1 MKSHN
6 NQFSFS
12 KTLLALAVMAA
23 YAPAFADDAEIALL
37 TRPTSSISVGVGN
50 VSGDAAGRSIFGQY
64 NGLRPDSTTLQLDV
78 DINSRNDATGTAL
91 YLKGSNLGLDSRDLS
106 VSYEKQGDWKVGAD
120 YSGLTH
126 RELRTVNTGL
136 QGVGSAT
143 PTVVRLATPGS
154 GTDYNLS
161 AKREGMGLSMEKWF
175 SQSLQLEV
183 SFKNE
188 NKTGARLFG
197 TGYACAAYVCTNAQT
212 ATNQTWAFLMLPEP
226 IDSTTKQIEAR
237 LNYHDKNLTVSGG
250 YYGSY
255 YTNANGSIRATVPN
269 QLNNPLGNPITLAPA
284 VSGSVIAGG
293 GTSLQNV
300 MQMPVALGADNEAHQ
315 FYVSGTYRF
324 TPSTNGTFKYAYS
337 RAKQD
342 ENFAAAGFTGA
353 PAGITSLDGVVDT
366 RLAQLGLTTKVTPK
380 LGLLANVRYE
390 RKEDHTPSV
399 LYNLEGG
406 AVSPAPAVPSVATPS
421 NVNRYWYNYH
431 VDSTKVVGKVEAN
444 YQFAPGTRGTFGLDY
459 NMVDRPV
466 PISITEE
473 ELAGIGAVR
482 SKNTENGYRLE
493 LRSNLAETLSGSFGY
508 TNSKRVGNDWTS
520 LSNSAAFVAAGL
532 GYGMTGPAGQFLS
545 LNAGN
550 AFPMNMADVD
560 RSKVKLAANWNPT
573 EQFELQLVAETSS
586 DKNAMPFNAV
596 ALGKGWRESSTR
608 LISVDASYVVSDNWK
623 INGYASSGSQNL
635 MVNHSTG
642 YMADLTS
649 PTESFGLGVVGQAS
663 SKLELGAQLTL
674 LRDSTRYG
682 LLASP
687 TTTGTLPNI
696 TQVAPNANNVAQ
708 ATIGLPDVRYTSNTL
723 NLFGKY
729 ALDKKSDIRV
739 SMVYQRATLDEWSWA
754 NNGVSFVYGDNTTVK
769 MSPEQTVTFIGA
781 SYIYKF

>member
-1 MKSHN
+1 MKTLNS
-6 NQFSFS
+6 QFSFS
-12 KTLLALAVMAA
+12 KSLLALAVIAA

-37 TRPTSSISVGVGN
+37 TRPSSSISVGVGN
-50 VSGDAAGRSIFGQY
+50 TSSDASGRSIFGQY

-78 DINSRNDATGTAL
+78 DIKTRDDASGVAF
-91 YLKGSNLGLDSRDLS
+91 YLNGSNLGLDSRDLS
-106 VSYEKQGDWKVGAD
+106 FSYEKQGDWKIGAE
-120 YSGLTH
+120 YSGLVH
-126 RELRTVNTGL
+126 REIRTINTGL
-136 QGVGSAT
+136 VGAGTAT
-143 PTVVRLATPGS
+143 PTVVRLATPGT
-154 GTDYNLS
+154 GVDMDLS

-175 SQSLQLEV
+175 SKSLQLEL

-197 TGYACAAYVCTNAQT
+197 TGYACANYVCTNTQSV
-212 ATNQTWAFLMLPEP
+212 TNQTWAFLMLPEP
-226 IDSTTKQIEAR
+226 LDSTTKQIEAK
-237 LNYHDKNLTVSGG
+237 LNYHDKNLSVSGG

-269 QLNNPLGNPITLAPA
+269 QLNNPLGSPITLAPA
-284 VSGSVIAGG
+284 VAATVIAGG

-300 MQMPVALGADNEAHQ
+300 MQMPVALGPDNQAHQ
-315 FYVSGTYRF
+315 FYVSGNYRF
-324 TPSTNGTFKYAYS
+324 TPGTNATFKAAYA
-337 RAKQD
+337 RATQD
-342 ENFAAAGFTGA
+342 ESFAAAGFTGA
-353 PAGITSLDGVVDT
+353 PAGVTSLNGEVQS
-366 RLAQLGLTTKVTPK
+366 RLYQLGLNSKLTRD
-380 LGLLANVRYE
+380 LGLVANVKYE
-390 RKEDHTPSV
+390 RKEDKTPEV
-399 LYNLEGG
+399 LYNVEGG
-406 AVSPAPAVPSVATPS
+406 AKVPAVTSPTVANPAQ
-421 NVNRYWYNYH
+421 VNRYWYNYR
-431 VDSTKVVGKVEAN
+431 VDSTRVVGKVDAN
-444 YQFAPGTRGTFGLDY
+444 YQLTPGVRGTVGLDY

-482 SKNTENGYRLE
+482 SKNTETGYRLE
-493 LRSNLAETLSGSFGY
+493 LRSSFAESFSGSVGY

-520 LSNSAAFVAAGL
+520 LSTSAAFVAAGL
-532 GYGMTGPAGQFLS
+532 GYGMTAPAGQFLA

-560 RSKVKLAANWNPT
+560 RTKLKVSANWMPT
-573 EQFELQLVAETSS
+573 EKVEVRVILENGS
-586 DKNAMPFNAV
+586 DKNSMPFNAV

-608 LISVDASYVVSDNWK
+608 LASLDASYVVSDDWK
-623 INGYASSGSQNL
+623 VNAYASSGSQNL

-649 PTESFGLGVVGQAS
+649 PTESLGLGVIGNATS
-663 SKLELGAQLTL
+663 RLELGAQLTL
-674 LRDSTRYG
+674 LRDTTRYG

-696 TQVAPNANNVAQ
+696 TQVAPAVNNVAQ
-708 ATIGLPDVRYTSNTL
+708 ATIGLPDVRYLSNTL

-739 SMVYQRATLDEWSWA
+739 SMVYQRSTMDEWSWA
-754 NNGVSFVYGDNTTVK
+754 NNGVSFVYGDNTTLK

>member
-1 MKSHN
+1 MKSQK

-23 YAPAFADDAEIALL
+23 YAPVFADDAEIALL
-37 TRPTSSISVGVGN
+37 TRPSSSISVGVGN
-50 VSGDAAGRSIFGQY
+50 ASGDANGRSIFGQY

-78 DINSRNDATGTAL
+78 DINTRDDAAGTAL
-91 YLKGSNLGLDSRDLS
+91 YLRGNNLGLDSRDLS
-106 VSYEKQGDWKVGAD
+106 VSYEKQGDWKIGAD

-126 RELRTVNTGL
+126 REIRTVNTGL
-136 QGVGSAT
+136 LGVGSVN
-143 PTVVRLATPGS
+143 PSVVRLSAPGT
-154 GTDYNLS
+154 GADYNLS

-175 SQSLQLEV
+175 SPGLQLEL

-188 NKTGARLFG
+188 NKTGARLWG
-197 TGYACAAYVCTNAQT
+197 TGYACAAYVCSSTQS
-212 ATNQTWAFLMLPEP
+212 ATNQTWAFLMLPEA

-237 LNYHDKNLTVSGG
+237 LNYHDKKLTVTGG

-255 YTNANGSIRATVPN
+255 YTNANGSISANVPG
-269 QLNNPLGNPITLAPA
+269 QLNNPLGAASTLAPA
-284 VSGSVIAGG
+284 VSNTVIAGG
-293 GTSLQNV
+293 GTSLRNV
-300 MQMPVALGADNEAHQ
+300 LQLPIALAPDNQAHQ
-315 FYVSGTYRF
+315 FYVSGNYRF
-324 TPSTNGTFKYAYS
+324 TQATVGTFKYAYT
-337 RAKQD
+337 RATQD
-342 ENFAAAGFTGA
+342 ESFAGAGLTGA
-353 PAGITSLDGVVDT
+353 PAGVTSLNGAVDT
-366 RLAQLGLTTKVTPK
+366 RLAQLGLTSRVTPNF
-380 LGLLANVRYE
+380 GLLANVKYE
-390 RKEDHTPSV
+390 QKKDNTPEV
-399 LYNLEGG
+399 LYNVEGG
-406 AVSPAPAVPSVATPS
+406 AVSPAPAVPSATNPS

-444 YQFAPGTRGTFGLDY
+444 YQFAPGTRGTLGWDY

-466 PISITEE
+466 PVSITEE

-493 LRSNLAETLSGSFGY
+493 LRSNLAETLSGSIGY
-508 TNSKRVGNDWTS
+508 TNSKRTGNDWTS
-520 LSNSAAFVAAGL
+520 LSTSAAFVAAGL

-545 LNAGN
+545 LSAGN

-560 RSKVKLAANWNPT
+560 RTKVKLAANWNPS
-573 EQFELQLVAETSS
+573 EQFELQVVAETSA
-586 DKNAMPFNAV
+586 DKNSMPFNAV

-608 LISVDASYVVSDNWK
+608 LLSVDATYVVSDDWK
-623 INGYASSGSQNL
+623 VNAYASSGSQNL

-649 PTESFGLGVVGQAS
+649 PTDSFGLGVTGKVS
-663 SKLELGAQLTL
+663 SKLEVGAQLTL

-682 LLASP
+682 LLAS
-687 TTTGTLPNI
+687 TGTAGTLPNI
-696 TQVAPNANNVAQ
+696 TQTAPSAANVAQ
-708 ATIGLPDVRYTSNTL
+708 ATIGLPDVKYTSNTL

-729 ALDKKSDIRV
+729 SLDKKSDIRV
-739 SMVYQRATLDEWSWA
+739 SMVYQRATMDEWSWS

-781 SYIYKF
+781 SYVYKF

>member
-1 MKSHN
+1 MKSHK

-37 TRPTSSISVGVGN
+37 TRPSSSISVGVGSA
-50 VSGDAAGRSIFGQY
+50 SGDAAGRSIFGQY
-64 NGLRPDSTTLQLDV
+64 NGLRPDGTTLQLDV
-78 DINSRNDATGTAL
+78 DVNTRDDAAGTAL

-126 RELRTVNTGL
+126 RELRTVNTGM
-136 QGVGSAT
+136 QGVGSAN
-143 PTVVRLATPGS
+143 PTIVRLTTPGT
-154 GTDYNLS
+154 GADYNFS
-161 AKREGMGLSMEKWF
+161 TKREGMGLSFEKWF
-175 SQSLQLEV
+175 TPGLQLEL

-188 NKTGARLFG
+188 NKTGTRLWG
-197 TGYACAAYVCTNAQT
+197 TGYACAAYVCTNTQN
-212 ATNQTWAFLMLPEP
+212 ATNQTWALLMLPEAV
-226 IDSTTKQIEAR
+226 DSTTKQVEAK
-237 LNYHDKNLTVSGG
+237 LNYHDKKLTVTGG

-255 YTNANGSIRATVPN
+255 YTNANGSISANVPA
-269 QLNNPLGNPITLAPA
+269 QLNNPLGGASTLAPA
-284 VSGSVIAGG
+284 VAATVIAGG
-293 GTSLQNV
+293 GTSLRNV
-300 MQMPVALGADNEAHQ
+300 MQLPVALGPDNQAHQ
-315 FYVSGTYRF
+315 FYVSGNYRF
-324 TPSTNGTFKYAYS
+324 TPSTVANFKYAYT
-337 RAKQD
+337 RATQD
-342 ENFAAAGFTGA
+342 ESFASAGLTGG
-353 PAGITSLDGVVDT
+353 PAGVTSLNGVVDT

-380 LGLLANVRYE
+380 LGLVANLKHE
-390 RKEDHTPSV
+390 QKQDHTPEV
-399 LYNLEGG
+399 LYNIEGG
-406 AVSPAPAVPSVATPS
+406 AKVPAPAVPSVANPTY
-421 NVNRYWYNYH
+421 VNRYWYNYH
-431 VDSTKVVGKVEAN
+431 VNSTRVVGKVDAN
-444 YQFAPGTRGTFGLDY
+444 YQFTSGTRGTLGLDY

-493 LRSNLAETLSGSFGY
+493 LRSNLAENLNGSMGY
-508 TNSKRVGNDWTS
+508 TNSKRTGNDWTS
-520 LSNSAAFVAAGL
+520 LSTSAAFIAAGL

-560 RSKVKLAANWNPT
+560 RTKFKLAANWSPT
-573 EQFELQLVAETSS
+573 EQFELQVVAETSA
-586 DKNAMPFNAV
+586 DKNSMPFNAV

-608 LISVDASYVVSDNWK
+608 LFSVDASYLVSEDWK
-623 INGYASSGSQNL
+623 VNAYATSGSQNL

-649 PTESFGLGVVGQAS
+649 PTESLGLGVTGKVSA
-663 SKLELGAQLTL
+663 KLEMGAQLTL
-674 LRDSTRYG
+674 LRDTTRYG

-696 TQVAPNANNVAQ
+696 RQVAPSAANVAQ
-708 ATIGLPDVRYTSNTL
+708 ATVGLPDVSYTSNTL

-739 SMVYQRATLDEWSWA
+739 SLMYQRAKLDEWSWF
-754 NNGVSFVYGDNTTVK
+754 NNGVSFVFGDNTTLK
-769 MSPEQTVTFIGA
+769 MTPEQTVTFIGA
-781 SYIYKF
+781 SYVYKF

>member
-1 MKSHN
+1 MKSLN

-12 KTLLALAVMAA
+12 KSLLALAVIAA
-23 YAPAFADDAEIALL
+23 YAPAFADEAEIALL
-37 TRPTSSISVGVGN
+37 SRPTSSISVGVGN
-50 VSGDAAGRSIFGQY
+50 ASGDASGRSIFGQY
-64 NGLRPDSTTLQLDV
+64 NGLRPNSTTLQLDV
-78 DINSRNDATGTAL
+78 DIKTRDDASGTAL
-91 YLKGSNLGLDSRDLS
+91 YLNGSNLGLDSRDLS
-106 VSYEKQGDWKVGAD
+106 FSYEKQGDWKIGAE
-120 YSGLTH
+120 YSGLVH
-126 RELRTVNTGL
+126 REIRTINTGL
-136 QGVGSAT
+136 VGAGTAT
-143 PTVVRLATPGS
+143 PTVVWLATPGT
-154 GTDYNLS
+154 GADLDLS

-175 SQSLQLEV
+175 SKALQLEL

-197 TGYACAAYVCTNAQT
+197 TGYACANYVCNATQS

-226 IDSTTKQIEAR
+226 IDSTTKQVEAK
-237 LNYHDKNLTVSGG
+237 LNYHDKKLTVSGG

-269 QLNNPLGNPITLAPA
+269 QLNNPLGVPSTLAPA
-284 VSGSVIAGG
+284 VAATVIAGG

-300 MQMPVALGADNEAHQ
+300 LQMPVALGADNQAQQ
-315 FYVSGTYRF
+315 FYVSGNYRF
-324 TPSTNGTFKYAYS
+324 TPSTNGTFKYAYT
-337 RAKQD
+337 RATQD

-353 PAGITSLDGVVDT
+353 PAGVTSLNGVVDT
-366 RLAQLGLTTKVTPK
+366 RLAQLGLNSKVTPD
-380 LGLLANVRYE
+380 LGLVANVKYE
-390 RKEDHTPSV
+390 RKVDNTPEV
-399 LYNLEGG
+399 LYNIEGG
-406 AVSPAPAVPSVATPS
+406 GASPAPAVPSVATPS

-431 VDSTKVVGKVEAN
+431 VDSTKIVGKLEAN
-444 YQFAPGTRGTFGLDY
+444 YQIVPGTRGTVGLDY

-466 PISITEE
+466 PLSITEE

-482 SKNTENGYRLE
+482 SKNTETGYRLE
-493 LRSNLAETLSGSFGY
+493 LRSNLAESFSGSIGY

-532 GYGMTGPAGQFLS
+532 GYGMTGPAGQFLALS
-545 LNAGN
+545 AGN

-560 RSKVKLAANWNPT
+560 RTKLKLSASWTPT
-573 EQFELQLVAETSS
+573 EQMEVQLVLENGS
-586 DKNAMPFNAV
+586 DKNSMPFNAV

-608 LISVDASYVVSDNWK
+608 LASVDASYVVSDNWRV
-623 INGYASSGSQNL
+623 NAYASTGSQNL

-649 PTESFGLGVVGQAS
+649 PTDSLGFGVTGKATS
-663 SKLELGAQLTL
+663 RLELGAQLTL
-674 LRDSTRYG
+674 LRDSTKYG

-687 TTTGTLPNI
+687 TTAGTLPNI
-696 TQVAPNANNVAQ
+696 TQVAPAVNNVAQ

-739 SMVYQRATLDEWSWA
+739 SMVYQRATMDEWSWS

>member
-1 MKSHN
+1 MKSQK

-37 TRPTSSISVGVGN
+37 TRPTSSVSVGVGN
-50 VSGDAAGRSIFGQY
+50 TNSDTAGRSIFGQY

-78 DINSRNDATGTAL
+78 DINTRDDAAGTAL
-91 YLKGSNLGLDSRDLS
+91 YLKGNNLGLDSRDLS
-106 VSYEKQGDWKVGAD
+106 VSYEKQGDWKIGAD

-126 RELRTVNTGL
+126 REIRTVNTGL

-143 PTVVRLATPGS
+143 PTVVRLSAPGT

-161 AKREGMGLSMEKWF
+161 AKREGVGLSMEKWF
-175 SQSLQLEV
+175 SPGLQLEL

-188 NKTGARLFG
+188 NKTGARLWG
-197 TGYACAAYVCTNAQT
+197 TGYACAAYVCTSTQS
-212 ATNQTWAFLMLPEP
+212 ATNQTWAFLMLPEA
-226 IDSTTKQIEAR
+226 IDSTTKQIEAK

-250 YYGSY
+250 YYGSF
-255 YTNANGSIRATVPN
+255 YTNANGSIRATVPG
-269 QLNNPLGNPITLAPA
+269 QLNNPLGVASTLAPA
-284 VSGSVIAGG
+284 VSGTVIAGG

-300 MQMPVALGADNEAHQ
+300 LQLPVALTPDNQAHQ
-315 FYVSGTYRF
+315 FYVSGNYRF
-324 TPSTNGTFKYAYS
+324 APTTVATFKYAYT
-337 RAKQD
+337 RATQD
-342 ENFAAAGFTGA
+342 ESFAGAGLTGA
-353 PAGITSLDGVVDT
+353 PAGVTSLNGAVDT
-366 RLAQLGLTTKVTPK
+366 RVAQLGLTSKITP
-380 LGLLANVRYE
+380 LFGLLANVKYE
-390 RKEDHTPSV
+390 QKKDNTPDV
-399 LYNLEGG
+399 LYNVEGG
-406 AVSPAPAVPSVATPS
+406 AVTPAPAVPSVATPS

-431 VDSTKVVGKVEAN
+431 IDSTKVVGKLEAN
-444 YQFAPGTRGTFGLDY
+444 YQFAPGTRGTIGVDY
-459 NMVDRPV
+459 SMVDRPV

-493 LRSNLAETLSGSFGY
+493 LRSNLAETFSGSIGY

-520 LSNSAAFVAAGL
+520 LSTSAAFVAAGL
-532 GYGMTGPAGQFLS
+532 GYGMTGPAGQFLALS
-545 LNAGN
+545 AGN

-560 RSKVKLAANWNPT
+560 RNKVKLAANWNPS
-573 EQFELQLVAETSS
+573 EQLELQLVAEVGS

-608 LISVDASYVVSDNWK
+608 LVSLDATYLVSDNWK
-623 INGYASSGSQNL
+623 VNAYASTGSQNL

-649 PTESFGLGVVGQAS
+649 PTESFGLGVTGKAS
-663 SKLELGAQLTL
+663 SNLELGAQLTL

-687 TTTGTLPNI
+687 TTAGTLPNI
-696 TQVAPNANNVAQ
+696 TQVPPSAANVAQ

-739 SMVYQRATLDEWSWA
+739 SLMYQRATLDEWSWS